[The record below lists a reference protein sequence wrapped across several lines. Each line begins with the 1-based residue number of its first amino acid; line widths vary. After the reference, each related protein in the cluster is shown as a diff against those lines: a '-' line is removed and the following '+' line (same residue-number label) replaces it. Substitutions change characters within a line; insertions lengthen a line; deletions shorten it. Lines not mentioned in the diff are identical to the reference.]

1 LNLPEG
7 LTLLTGKNGH
17 GKSNLLEALYLLA
30 MARSARAS
38 IERELINHNS
48 APTSEQELTYAKVS
62 ANTHNG
68 ELSNKIEIHYRCLFS
83 ENKDGFATQKYIR
96 INGSPKRS
104 SDLIGTLNAVLFT
117 ADDLDIVFG
126 NPTVRRRYLDILIS
140 QIDKHYLE
148 ALKRYQE
155 ANRHRNHLLRSI
167 REGVSTQDELQF
179 WDDQLAQHGCEI
191 IKTRMKVVDRL
202 SELLKPFHMQLDTA
216 KESLQLLYRH
226 TIPGEEETPTSSSIL
241 VALEKC
247 RAKDIAQGST
257 SVGPQ
262 RDDMSILI
270 NQNDASR
277 YASRGQAR
285 TAVLALK
292 LAESTYLKE
301 RRGSEPLLLLDDLLS
316 ELDATRRRQIMEH
329 ITQYQQCIVTSA
341 ELDSIPNEFVSVAN
355 NLLVDNGTIT
365 SA

>member
-1 LNLPEG
+1 M
-7 LTLLTGKNGH
+7 
-17 GKSNLLEALYLLA
+17 LA
-30 MARSARAS
+30 MARSSRAS

-117 ADDLDIVFG
+117 VDDLDIVFG
-126 NPTVRRRYLDILIS
+126 NPSVRRRYLDILIS
-140 QIDKHYLE
+140 QIDKHYLD
-148 ALKRYQE
+148 ALKSYQE
-155 ANRHRNHLLRSI
+155 SNRHRNHLLRSI
-167 REGVSTQDELQF
+167 REGVSSQDELHF
-179 WDDQLAQHGCEI
+179 WDDQLALHGCEI
-191 IKTRMKVVDRL
+191 IKTRMEVVNRL
-202 SELLKPFHMQLDTA
+202 SELLKPFHMQFDTA
-216 KESLQLLYRH
+216 KESLQLLYRP
-226 TIPGEEETPTSSSIL
+226 TIPIDEESPSSSSIVL
-241 VALEKC
+241 ALEKS
-247 RAKDIAQGST
+247 RPKDIAQGST
-257 SVGPQ
+257 SVGPH
-262 RDDMSILI
+262 RDDMSVLI

-316 ELDATRRRQIMEH
+316 ELDGTRRRQIMEH
-329 ITQYQQCIVTSA
+329 VTQYQQCIVTAA
-341 ELDSIPNEFVSVAN
+341 ELDSVPNLFVSAAN
-355 NLLVDNGTIT
+355 TLIVDNGRIT
-365 SA
+365 PT